1 MLWRVGSRVGR
12 YASADELR
20 KARAAAGLTQ
30 QQAAS
35 LCEVD
40 VRSYQRWELGERRV
54 RRVYLDRLT
63 ASRKPK

>member
-1 MLWRVGSRVGR
+1 
-12 YASADELR
+12 
-20 KARAAAGLTQ
+20 
-30 QQAAS
+30 

-54 RRVYLDRLT
+54 RRIYLERLT